1 MMTTRRQATA
11 WAASVVTSWDD
22 GDKPSFTLPTLLCHG
37 LLMAAWW
44 RGEADD
50 QRPPTAEDRK
60 KKGEPKGVVQDGGKG
75 AQNKASPLRVSG
87 LGCGYTVRLH
97 PSKP

>member
-1 MMTTRRQATA
+1 MMTTRRQATV
-11 WAASVVTSWDD
+11 SVVTSWDD
-22 GDKPSFTLPTLLCHG
+22 GDKPSFTLPTLCHG

-60 KKGEPKGVVQDGGKG
+60 RKGESKGVVQDGRKG
-75 AQNKASPLRVSG
+75 A
-87 LGCGYTVRLH
+87 
-97 PSKP
+97 